1 MPEPKNKSANPPLP
15 PKGQEPKAA
24 QGAQPGKDAPFIALA
39 YILSP
44 TILVPLLLYLLM
56 EDKGTERERYHYLQA
71 AVFGV
76 GTVLMMFTLILAI
89 VGVLVYIY
97 GIYIGY
103 LAYAGKSDDRPL
115 RQYLEQHA

>member
-1 MPEPKNKSANPPLP
+1 MPEPKKKGADMAAP
-15 PKGQEPKAA
+15 PKGQGAKAP
-24 QGAQPGKDAPFIALA
+24 QGPQPGKGAPFIALA
-39 YILSP
+39 YVLSP
-44 TILVPLLLYLLM
+44 TILIPLLLYLIM
-56 EDKGTERERYHYLQA
+56 EDRGTERERYHYLQA

-76 GTVLMMFTLILAI
+76 LTVLMMFTLILTI
-89 VGVLVYIY
+89 VGVLVYVY